1 MAARDNFSAPVRNA
15 LALRAAYKCSICN
28 QATVGPSDEAPTAT
42 SNIGTAAHICAA
54 AAGGPRYDSK
64 MTSDQR
70 ASVDNGIWLCANHGR
85 LVDTDVITYTVEVLQ
100 QYKAGHHSRCKQA
113 LTGAAGEQNVKHLIA
128 FGPEIVAV
136 GEINYAQDD
145 QWHFEVEHFVAGD
158 FPDLVR
164 LAGHLMSIPEYD
176 RYVLVNNLGEGR
188 SIGSLSV
195 RREGGRVLV
204 ECQVAPNA
212 PRTPAASLPRDFA
225 LSANHDLMLEGGDI
239 AVVSGIA
246 ALPQKLLTC
255 LSMRRG
261 ESPFFQDFGSR
272 LAEYWVNY
280 MGSPWLEELLKLDI
294 VRLASIPYSS
304 PISKESYTPLMCVE
318 RVFRVAILGD
328 LVERRLLVH
337 LELEIAGLGPWSHN
351 LAVHIG

>member
-1 MAARDNFSAPVRNA
+1 MAARDNFSASVRNA

-28 QATVGPSDEAPTAT
+28 QATVGPSDEAPAAI

-54 AAGGPRYDSK
+54 APGGPRYDSK
-64 MTSDQR
+64 MTPGER
-70 ASVDNGIWLCANHGR
+70 ASIDNGIWLCANHGR
-85 LVDTDVITYTVEVLQ
+85 LVDTDVFTYTVEVLQ
-100 QYKAGHHSRCKQA
+100 RYKADHYSRCKQA
-113 LTGAAGEQNVKHLIA
+113 LTGAAGEQNIKHLIA

-145 QWHFEVEHFVAGD
+145 QWHFEIEHFVTGD
-158 FPDLVR
+158 FSDLVR
-164 LAGHLMSIPEYD
+164 LAGNLRSIPEYD
-176 RYVLVNNLGEGR
+176 RYVLVNSLGEGR

-195 RREGGRVLV
+195 RRERTLVLV

-212 PRTPAASLPRDFA
+212 PRTPAASLPSDFA
-225 LSANHDLMLEGGDI
+225 LSANNDLMLDGGDI

-246 ALPQKLLTC
+246 ALPQKLMMC

-272 LAEYWVNY
+272 LSEYWVNY

-304 PISKESYTPLMCVE
+304 PISNESYTPLMCVE

-328 LVERRLLVH
+328 LVERRILVH
-337 LELEIAGLGPWSHN
+337 LELEIAGVGPWSHN